1 MWIFL
6 RSSKCLE
13 RTCTIHQTIACI
25 NLKLSGVVL
34 TNITDHCAI
43 LNTSRWEDSFG
54 SDRYVTVTKRVLSEE
69 EMNSLTECIAE
80 YSWDDVKNVDCV
92 EDAYST
98 FITAVRDMYDI
109 NCPNNGVRM
118 KKLDMSKPY
127 INKEI
132 KK

>member
-1 MWIFL
+1 M
-6 RSSKCLE
+6 
-13 RTCTIHQTIACI
+13 
-25 NLKLSGVVL
+25 

-54 SDRYVTVTKRVLSEE
+54 SDWYVTVTKRVLSEE

-92 EDAYST
+92 EEAYNT
-98 FITAVRDMYDI
+98 FITAVRDMNDD
-109 NCPNNGVRM
+109 NCLIKEVRM
-118 KKLDMSKPY
+118 EKIDMSKPY

-132 KK
+132 ETIIKEKNIDYNAIQ